1 MAAFPQITLKCIE
14 NITYNLTGWGALM
27 FTPVKMERLFAAVPK
42 DTAGSVVL
50 ALGET
55 GACQFIEP
63 GGEALDLS
71 DRKRLLAAVERRL
84 DERLFRLPE
93 GPKVRTGIEV
103 SSDADRALAEL
114 AREARS
120 EEKLSRGRAL
130 EIRKAL
136 RRLQSIYTVMENFR
150 ETAHAYVFEAW
161 VPHGSEDAVRE
172 AIDRAS
178 EGKAAASISPPV
190 FGDTPP
196 TLLSNPVYMRPF
208 EYLVKKYGLPSY
220 YEIDPTCVIFV
231 TFPLIF
237 GMMYGDIGHGIVLL
251 ALSLLIYII
260 DKFWRRTELSDFGPI
275 LVFCAFYSIVFG
287 LLYGEAFGMEIK
299 PLWLRPSENIAYFLV
314 LSAWIGVAHHVIG
327 FILNAINL
335 WKNKKYMRSI
345 FQFQWILFSAAII
358 FFVIRSFDLG
368 YIDIPSLWTLVLL
381 PALVMD
387 AEGIYINRIE
397 GKGIL
402 SGAMVPFYLGLKY
415 SLNLISYMRLLIMA
429 LVHSTVSATIIAVS
443 AETGASLI
451 VSGLVTFI
459 LIIVVDTFVV
469 LVQTLRLHWV
479 EWFYIFY
486 KGRGIEFSPF
496 RLQL

>member
-1 MAAFPQITLKCIE
+1 
-14 NITYNLTGWGALM
+14 M

-42 DTAGSVVL
+42 DLSGSVIA

-55 GACQFIEP
+55 GACHFIAP
-63 GGEALDLS
+63 AVGALDLS

-84 DERLFRLPE
+84 DERLFSLPE
-93 GPKVRTGIEV
+93 GAKVRTGIEI
-103 SSDADRALAEL
+103 SSNADRALSEL
-114 AREARS
+114 AWEAMS
-120 EEKLSRGRAL
+120 PALSRARAL

-136 RRLQSIYTVMENFR
+136 RRLQSIYAVMELFR
-150 ETAHAYVFEAW
+150 ETAHTYMLEAW
-161 VPHGSEDAVRE
+161 VPHGMENVVSE

-178 EGKAAASISPPV
+178 GGRAVVSMSAPE
-190 FGDTPP
+190 FGDAPP

-231 TFPLIF
+231 SFPLIF

-251 ALSLLIYII
+251 ALSMLVYFIE
-260 DKFWRRTELSDFGPI
+260 KFWRRTQLSDLGPI

-287 LLYGEAFGMEIK
+287 LLYGEAFGMEIE
-299 PLWLRPSENIAYFLV
+299 PQWRRPSDNIAYFLV
-314 LSAWIGVAHHVIG
+314 LSVWIGVAHHVIG

-335 WKNKKYMRSI
+335 WKNKKYLRSI
-345 FQFQWILFSAAII
+345 FQFQWIIFSATNIL
-358 FFVIRSFDLG
+358 FVISSFDRG
-368 YIDIPSLWTLVLL
+368 YIDTPSLWILVLV

-387 AEGIYINRIE
+387 AEGIYINKIE

-415 SLNLISYMRLLIMA
+415 SLNLISYMRLVIMA

-443 AETGASLI
+443 AETGASLV
-451 VSGLVTFI
+451 VSGLVTVV